1 MTARTPWRRSG
12 SAGEF
17 HALALPEPV
26 ELEVWVF
33 EVEHPALVVGS
44 AQRVEQ
50 VVDVE
55 ACAAAGVE
63 VVRRRSGGGAVLL
76 EPGAITWFDVIVPA
90 ARLRD
95 EGIGDDIARS
105 MVWMGAHVAGALGE
119 LEVGAVTVH
128 DGPMVASP
136 WSAAVCFAGVGPG
149 EVLLDGVKLV
159 GISQRRT
166 RAGARFQCAVHTRWS
181 PDRLADLLRSRPG
194 LLPPVAVVA
203 PAVAAALPAALA
215 ITLAP

>member
-1 MTARTPWRRSG
+1 MTARTVVRSSG

-26 ELEVWVF
+26 ELQVWVF
-33 EVEHPALVVGS
+33 EVDHTALVVGS
-44 AQRVEQ
+44 AQRVDE

-55 ACAAAGVE
+55 ACEAAGIE

-76 EPGAITWFDVIVPA
+76 EPAAITWFDVIVPA

-105 MVWMGAHVAGALGE
+105 MVWMGQHVAVGLDAVG
-119 LEVGAVTVH
+119 VGAVTVH
-128 DGPMVASP
+128 DGSMVATP
-136 WSAAVCFAGVGPG
+136 WSSVVCFAGIGPG

-159 GISQRRT
+159 GMSQRRT
-166 RAGARFQCAVHTRWS
+166 RAGARFQC
-181 PDRLADLLRSRPG
+181 
-194 LLPPVAVVA
+194 
-203 PAVAAALPAALA
+203 
-215 ITLAP
+215 